1 MPPPIINIV
10 SGNDT
15 KLSNRK
21 EKLDAP
27 KLETRLKSVS
37 KLGLATVTFSQEM
50 RIPAN
55 ISSIDAKVMNIKVI
69 PSPDS
74 DPKYLKIIKWKVTS
88 KFTFYYFLEF
98 TKRSMEIDIAFENP
112 LRISSTSV
120 RFIC

>member
-1 MPPPIINIV
+1 
-10 SGNDT
+10 
-15 KLSNRK
+15 
-21 EKLDAP
+21 
-27 KLETRLKSVS
+27 
-37 KLGLATVTFSQEM
+37 M